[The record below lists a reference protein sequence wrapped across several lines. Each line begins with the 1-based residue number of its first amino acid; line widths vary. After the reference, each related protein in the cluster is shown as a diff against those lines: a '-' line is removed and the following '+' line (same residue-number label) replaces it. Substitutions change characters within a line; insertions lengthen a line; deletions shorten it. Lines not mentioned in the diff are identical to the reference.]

1 VLHIA
6 TPLILGTLGELRC
19 KRAGV
24 PDLGIE
30 RITVAGA
37 FTGGLAVDQGGV
49 PWSGVFAAVAA
60 VAAATGAAFGLPHA
74 LLTVTLALSQH
85 GAGLGITLL
94 ATSLAR
100 SCLPRR
106 LPEGRPPAD
115 PPAVRGDG
123 RAAHPGA
130 ERAVAAHAAPARAL
144 ARAIAWL
151 LYRTPAGLALRRVG
165 ENPDRGRVCAALVVF
180 AFCDALQLRLQ
191 QSCGSLFRVELP
203 CQPCLMLPCAMA
215 IAALVLVARRA
226 ANPQALMKPERKG
239 ER

>member
-1 VLHIA
+1 VLRIA

-49 PWSGVFAAVAA
+49 PWSGVFAAA

-74 LLTVTLALSQH
+74 LLTVTLALLQH

-94 ATSLAR
+94 ATRLAR
-100 SCLPRR
+100 HACRVGFPRVD
-106 LPEGRPPAD
+106 RPPTLLPFA
-115 PPAVRGDG
+115 AMDG
-123 RAAHPGA
+123 LPIP
-130 ERAVAAHAAPARAL
+130 VLNVPSPLTLLAL
-144 ARAIAWL
+144 VLVPAIARL
-151 LYRTPAGLALRRVG
+151 LYRTPAGVALRRVG

-191 QSCGSLFRVELP
+191 QSGGSLFGVELP
-203 CQPCLMLPCAMA
+203 RQPCLMLPCAMA

-226 ANPQALMKPERKG
+226 ACPQALMKPERKG

>member
-60 VAAATGAAFGLPHA
+60 VAASIGAAFGLPHA

-130 ERAVAAHAAPARAL
+130 ERAVAAHAARARA
-144 ARAIAWL
+144 RAGDRVAQ
-151 LYRTPAGLALRRVG
+151 GRRDCCG
-165 ENPDRGRVCAALVVF
+165 RGRVCVVLVVF

-191 QSCGSLFRVELP
+191 QSGGSLFGVELP
-203 CQPCLMLPCAMA
+203 RQPCLMLPCAMA

-226 ANPQALMKPERKG
+226 ACPQALMKPERKG